1 MSLFNE
7 FWKIVSAA
15 WAQIAQSLT
24 CFLLNARLRVV
35 VGQIEG
41 AKKYIASVKDNSTN
55 FTKNLA
61 KYFEEQ
67 LPIWMGERESLEAQ
81 LEING
86 CEED

>member
-35 VGQIEG
+35 VSQIEG
-41 AKKYIASVKDNSTN
+41 ARRYISAVKDNSTN

-67 LPIWMGERESLEAQ
+67 LPTWLGERESLEAQ